1 MVNLPKNVLGAFRG
15 RKERYGKRAGG
26 SFHQRKR
33 REPSVCIRQHL
44 ENGGREMENFKN
56 SPIVKKLGFNRI
68 ILCGVLVLMYVLFS
82 IIEPSFVSYSR
93 IISALNY
100 AYFLGFLALGVTFV
114 IATGEIDFSI
124 GPVMFCAAL
133 IGGKLF
139 ADGVPMGLCLI
150 ITILVGLVFG
160 LFSGFL
166 VAYMGL
172 PSFISSMAVMMLSKG
187 IGSVFTKTQA
197 MSWPQSS
204 AAGGWYKNLIKMN
217 VGGTDIPT
225 GLIILLVVAVICG
238 IILNNTKAG
247 RYILCLGSNQEA
259 VRLSGVDVKKWKLLA
274 FVICGTLAGFAAIAY
289 VGSYTIVSPGLGDT
303 FNNDAI
309 ASCVMGG
316 TSMSGGIASIGGSI
330 IGVMIISLLQEGI
343 LAMGFQKD
351 YQYVITGIIVL
362 VAVFADVRSRRK
374 KN

>member
-1 MVNLPKNVLGAFRG
+1 
-15 RKERYGKRAGG
+15 
-26 SFHQRKR
+26 
-33 REPSVCIRQHL
+33 
-44 ENGGREMENFKN
+44 MENFKN
-56 SPIVKKLGFNRI
+56 SPIVKRLGFNRI
-68 ILCGVLVLMYVLFS
+68 ILCCVLVLMYAFFGILQ
-82 IIEPSFVSYSR
+82 PNFVSYSR

-139 ADGVPMGLCLI
+139 TMGAPMAVSLI
-150 ITILVGLVFG
+150 VTILVGCIFG
-160 LFSGFL
+160 AFSGFL

-187 IGSVFTKTQA
+187 IGSVFTKAQA
-197 MSWPQSS
+197 VSWPQAS
-204 AAGGWYKNLIKMN
+204 AEGGWFRSLIKVNAGGM
-217 VGGTDIPT
+217 DIPV
-225 GLIILLVVAVICG
+225 GLIILLAVAVICM

-259 VRLSGVDVKKWKLLA
+259 VRLSGVNVKKWKMLA
-274 FVICGTLAGFAAIAY
+274 FILCGTLAGMAAIAY
-289 VGSYTIVSPGLGDT
+289 VGAYTVVTPGLGDT
-303 FNNDAI
+303 FNNEAI

-362 VAVFADVRSRRK
+362 IAVFADVRSRRK
-374 KN
+374 RN